1 MAMPETTPKP
11 RGAARTLSVI
21 AGAIAGFL
29 AVGLLIAGGV
39 ALWANAK
46 KDDAGYISTKT
57 EHFSTNSYAIATDNL
72 EANLDAPHWI
82 ISQDHYGKVR
92 LNVTPRSDK
101 PVFVGIA
108 PTRDVQAY
116 LGRTAH
122 ETLTDVSYPSFDA
135 TYAFHGG
142 RRPPAAPTAERFW
155 AASTHGKGR
164 QTLSWTVHRGSW
176 SIVVMNADGSAGV
189 DTRASAGARL
199 PFLGPLGWSAAGAG
213 LFLLVV
219 AGGLMYVGLRTRR
232 PGAGAPGVLGAQPAA
247 A

>member
-1 MAMPETTPKP
+1 MPETTPQP

-57 EHFSTNSYAIATDNL
+57 EHFSTSSYAIATDNL

-82 ISQDHYGKVR
+82 ISQDHYGHVR
-92 LNVTPRSDK
+92 LKVTPQNGK
-101 PVFVGIA
+101 PLFVGIA

-122 ETLTDVSYPSFDA
+122 ETLTDVSYPSFHA

-142 RRPPAAPTAERFW
+142 QRPSAAPTAERFW
-155 AASTHGKGR
+155 VASAHGKGR
-164 QTLSWTVHRGSW
+164 QTLTWNVHRGSW

-199 PFLGPLGWSAAGAG
+199 PFLGPVGWSAAGGG
-213 LFLLVV
+213 LLLLVV

-232 PGAGAPGVLGAQPAA
+232 PNMAAPGALEAQPAA